1 MRIQALIFRWKTV
14 SATNAVSSVC
24 LSVSFVFPIEV
35 RSFQHRT
42 IICPLPSSPSN
53 TWSDLINNFD
63 TATPLPRLRKIKETS
78 AREEQAGRAEKG
90 KENKQKENQVKER
103 EKTGEG
109 AMGAALLRTL
119 RQRKTYK
126 MLQLLVTWRQ
136 WLVLFNWQQCWL
148 LHWGFETGNVTYGG
162 CNGRRKLCPMRHPHG
177 YFKNP
182 SRPGL
187 SSGCGLPDRTLS
199 VLSLRI

>member
-1 MRIQALIFRWKTV
+1 MPYPPSASALVSFSPSKSAHSSTEQLFVPCLLPLAIHEAISSTISIRLHLSPGWGRLRRPARVRNKQEEQKRERKTSRRKIRWK
-14 SATNAVSSVC
+14 S
-24 LSVSFVFPIEV
+24 
-35 RSFQHRT
+35 
-42 IICPLPSSPSN
+42 
-53 TWSDLINNFD
+53 
-63 TATPLPRLRKIKETS
+63 
-78 AREEQAGRAEKG
+78 EK
-90 KENKQKENQVKER
+90 
-103 EKTGEG
+103 KTGEG